1 MTLNSYMT
9 NIIKTGYNLHNILY
23 MIEIIHA
30 AKLLQTSLIILM
42 TLFIYNILDKFESVL
57 NINWWKG

>member
-1 MTLNSYMT
+1 MT
-9 NIIKTGYNLHNILY
+9 NIIKTGYNVHNILY

-57 NINWWKG
+57 NIN